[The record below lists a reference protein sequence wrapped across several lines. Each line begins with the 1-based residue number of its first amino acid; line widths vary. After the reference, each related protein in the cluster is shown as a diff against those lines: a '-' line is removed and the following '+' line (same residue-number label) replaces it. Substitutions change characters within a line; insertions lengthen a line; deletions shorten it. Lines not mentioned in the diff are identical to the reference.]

1 VHERILLGLRSGG
14 LDLARLSADLAYDLP
29 HRQERMMRW
38 LIEEGLALQDEQR
51 LRLTRKGSMLCDEIS
66 IRLARDVSL

>member
-1 VHERILLGLRSGG
+1 
-14 LDLARLSADLAYDLP
+14 
-29 HRQERMMRW
+29 MMRW
-38 LIEEGLALQDEQR
+38 LIEEGLARQDEQR